1 MVLYIDFNKNANS
14 DMTTYS
20 IIGGG
25 AIIKYVTDEVDE
37 AMEFIYRTVDNLDVD
52 KVYIDT
58 TSDMGVIIAIG
69 LEIRGLNVKKAET
82 CRQGVTT
89 NKTKLSNAS
98 EPNKRI
104 ILSRGNL
111 FEIVATISS
120 DTNKKLRG
128 VCLSGGGDISFKDVD
143 GTYYQLS
150 TKDVDTITV
159 KDLK

>member
-1 MVLYIDFNKNANS
+1 MDLYIDLTKNTRDGEITCSVAGFCGI
-14 DMTTYS
+14 T
-20 IIGGG
+20 
-25 AIIKYVTDEVDE
+25 KYKTDDVADIV
-37 AMEFIYRTVDNLDVD
+37 EFIYHRAQVLGANTC
-52 KVYIDT
+52 YIDSSGMEST
-58 TSDMGVIIAIG
+58 IMLSLRA
-69 LEIRGLNVKKAET
+69 RGLKVKHIKTFE
-82 CRQGVTT
+82 QGVATS
-89 NKTKLSNAS
+89 KTQLSNAS

-120 DTNKKLRG
+120 DTNKRLRG
-128 VCLSGGGDISFKDVD
+128 VCLSGGGDISFEDVD